1 MKLNEFFG
9 NKKNIFV
16 CACVL
21 VAIVALILIIVL
33 LGGKKK
39 DSKGNKLEKRFEE
52 LGTVYYEKYYNLIG
66 EEQRTAHLSKFTT
79 LGIKVDLEN
88 LARTVSDTN
97 GLPSKDEI
105 LKEFV
110 NKKGESCNMSSKI
123 IFYPQEPY
131 GEKDYKIELKL
142 DCGEEK

>member
-1 MKLNEFFG
+1 MKKLKEFFS
-9 NKKNIFV
+9 NKRNIFI
-16 CACVL
+16 CAGAL
-21 VAIVALILIIVL
+21 AIIILIVVIAL
-33 LGGKKK
+33 MGGKKGDK
-39 DSKGNKLEKRFEE
+39 EDKLEKRFQE
-52 LGTVYYEKYYNLIG
+52 LGNVYYEKYYNLID
-66 EEQRTAHLSKFTT
+66 EEQRTSHLSKYTT

-110 NKKGESCNMSSKI
+110 KDGKECNMSSKI

-131 GEKDYKIELKL
+131 GGSDYKMETKL
-142 DCGEEK
+142 DCGDQE